1 MFAGLLARAG
11 AADSG
16 LRLDTSANTQGR
28 GIFIDRDVVKGTVL
42 LELPLS
48 MCISVDYAKG
58 GLRLPQDVPGG
69 GPAWPRLTKAVAKD
83 DALPWDVL
91 ISLALLDS
99 LSGMGS
105 ELFQDWG
112 NTAFPEAKDMSLPV
126 CLPLGMLGEL
136 QDDEMVGKALEQ
148 KERLRGL
155 FPGLSVAVDADGAG
169 AGGCTWLEYAFGLV
183 RSRAFCLGDNH
194 FAFVPV
200 LDAANHATSEPSAD
214 FQLDTRSDSVV
225 FFALKDI
232 KAGEE
237 VTISYTGRSGYT
249 NKRLMTQYGFVFENP
264 FDTFDGDDLDVD
276 LGDVGSASFDVWDVQ
291 RALGD
296 SMVEIFSG
304 KDVLAY
310 ASLKSLPID
319 AGDDAAVD
327 AGGDAFG
334 GWSEGQR
341 ALLERIRAAVDRRIE
356 AWETGIIEDKSLLA
370 HMLGAKHGSSG
381 GDGRLVACLRYR
393 IARKERDQAMRTLV
407 DRLLGTA

>member
-1 MFAGLLARAG
+1 MFAGLLARTG

-58 GLRLPQDVPGG
+58 GLRLPQDVPEG

-126 CLPLGMLGEL
+126 CLPPGMLGEL

-155 FPGLSVAVDADGAG
+155 FPGLSVAVDADDADG
-169 AGGCTWLEYAFGLV
+169 GGCTWLEYAFGLV
-183 RSRAFCLGDNH
+183 RSRAFCLGDDH

-296 SMVEIFSG
+296 SMVDIFSG

-319 AGDDAAVD
+319 AGDDDAAVD

-370 HMLGAKHGSSG
+370 HMLGAKHGSG

-407 DRLLGTA
+407 DRLLGTT